1 MELVTR
7 QATNGAAM
15 KISPIG
21 LMNGGNIDQAIRDAV
36 TVTMVTHDNYLA
48 LSGACAVAAAVS
60 HAVMPEASVYSVLQV
75 GFMVQKK
82 GKESEKKL
90 LGMWLAHL

>member
-1 MELVTR
+1 MTR

-21 LMNGGNIDQAIRDAV
+21 LLNAGNIDQAIRDAI

-48 LSGACAVAAAVS
+48 LSGACAVACS
-60 HAVMPEASVYSVLQV
+60 QSCSDGRRGRL
-75 GFMVQKK
+75 
-82 GKESEKKL
+82 
-90 LGMWLAHL
+90 

>member
-21 LMNGGNIDQAIRDAV
+21 LLNAGNIEQAIADAV
-36 TVTMVTHDNYLA
+36 TVTMVTHDNILRYPE
-48 LSGACAVAAAVS
+48 
-60 HAVMPEASVYSVLQV
+60 HARLRQR
-75 GFMVQKK
+75 
-82 GKESEKKL
+82 
-90 LGMWLAHL
+90 